1 MKCGMNFGGYPMLR
15 GYIRERAKG
24 PTVEDQRK
32 AIIKAGVEAD
42 GTHPPIYV
50 DLIGKRTRKNLDNS
64 LPQRAAAISS
74 LRIGEDSLVIYD
86 QATLGITE
94 GDILDAL
101 AATGRRDASV
111 ITCDPPGE
119 FKWHPDVPEALGF
132 AVDGAKKLARERAR
146 VRAGSSPIMGRPKK
160 LTGEALEYARALWGR
175 RDLSSRQVVA
185 EIKVKTGVDVGVRTL
200 LIDLGHKTDA
210 VEKAERQLRRGKQTE
225 PKMQPKRR
233 KRHIVKKET
242 ASAT

>member
-1 MKCGMNFGGYPMLR
+1 MLR

-24 PTVEDQRK
+24 PGVEDQRK
-32 AIIKAGVEAD
+32 ALIKAGVETD
-42 GTHPPIYV
+42 GTHPPIYI
-50 DLIGKRTRKNLDNS
+50 DLIGKRTRKNLDNP

-74 LRIGEDSLVIYD
+74 LRVGEDSLVIYD
-86 QATLGITE
+86 QATLGIAE

-101 AATGRRDASV
+101 AATGQRDASV

-119 FKWHPDVPEALGF
+119 FRWHPDVPEALGF

-160 LTGEALEYARALWGR
+160 LTGEALDYARALWGR
-175 RDLSSRQVVA
+175 RDMSSRQVAA
-185 EIKVKTGVDVGVRTL
+185 EVKAKTGVDVGIRTL

-210 VEKAERQLRRGKQTE
+210 VEKAERQLRRAKPVE
-225 PKMQPKRR
+225 PKMQPKPKRR
-233 KRHIVKKET
+233 KVKRRAKTLPTEQRD
-242 ASAT
+242 